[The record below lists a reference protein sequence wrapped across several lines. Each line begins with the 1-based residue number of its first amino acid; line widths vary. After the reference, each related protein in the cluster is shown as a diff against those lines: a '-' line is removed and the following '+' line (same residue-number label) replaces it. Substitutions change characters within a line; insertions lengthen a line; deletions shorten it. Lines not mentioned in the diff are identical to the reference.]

1 MNAVI
6 ALCHF
11 CEAHGPCAIF
21 CTQTLRD
28 TKLEDLQ
35 LDQQQV
41 QSQKTCSTCNYSMG
55 RNNNA
60 IYSKDTESGATFVS
74 TKVAVLPEVANL
86 VKQAAVLSLSNGTDS
101 SKDGEFVFFGDSQRG
116 HILSHTFRVSDL
128 QARGY
133 SQLFSIIVLMKDK
146 YFLLNIKPFLAEHLK
161 KVSTEL
167 QAAAK
172 KIKEKEELT
181 YNARQR
187 RLSGGPNAQYP
198 QYLMH
203 TSRSLLELTGE
214 EHIFAQLHSHFSW
227 LLLAGSRFLTE
238 HVTFGNLPWLP
249 PQSSGRPPAQ
259 RLTYNSSTLPM
270 IESLDDP
277 DQEEF
282 FSLRHLK
289 SVVRK
294 EELATVC
301 YCALTG
307 VKIVVRGDPR
317 RTFRFMVCLKK
328 LLPEPMHNLMRID
341 AQHQHSISSEYKII
355 SVSNDIAVPMAS
367 ASVFRIDFLDKHI
380 NGHEVS
386 VKWPGELPRKCELLP
401 EESRNFFN
409 PSFHIPFL
417 VPDLMVKL
425 LKAVE
430 ETNFTELVLN
440 KQTKVLIEEWKNK
453 VTCLN
458 HAKSTSVQ
466 GKLKKVLGIQPHDQP
481 LINYW
486 STHLH

>member
-28 TKLEDLQ
+28 TKLEDLP
-35 LDQQQV
+35 LDQQQ
-41 QSQKTCSTCNYSMG
+41 QQTQKSCSACNYSMG
-55 RNNNA
+55 RNNSA
-60 IYSKDTESGATFVS
+60 IYSRDTESGATFVS
-74 TKVAVLPEVANL
+74 TKVAVLPEVASL
-86 VKQAAVLSLSNGTDS
+86 VKQAAVLSLSNGTDP
-101 SKDGEFVFFGDSQRG
+101 SKDGEFVFFGDSARG

-161 KVSTEL
+161 KVSSEL
-167 QAAAK
+167 QMAARK
-172 KIKEKEELT
+172 TKEAEELT
-181 YNARQR
+181 YSERQR
-187 RLSGGPNAQYP
+187 RLSGAQF
-198 QYLMH
+198 LMH
-203 TSRSLLELTGE
+203 NSRSLLELTGE
-214 EHIFAQLHSHFSW
+214 EHIFAHLHSHFSW

-270 IESLDDP
+270 IESIDDP
-277 DQEEF
+277 DLEEF

-294 EELATVC
+294 EEFATVC

-317 RTFRFMVCLKK
+317 KTFRFMVCLKK

-367 ASVFRIDFLDKHI
+367 GSVFRIDFLDKHV

-386 VKWPGELPRKCELLP
+386 VKWPGELPRKL
-401 EESRNFFN
+401 
-409 PSFHIPFL
+409 
-417 VPDLMVKL
+417 PDLMVKL

-430 ETNFTELVLN
+430 EKNFTELVLN

-466 GKLKKVLGIQPHDQP
+466 GKLKKVLGVQPQDQP
-481 LINYW
+481 IINYW

>member
-28 TKLEDLQ
+28 TKLEDLS
-35 LDQQQV
+35 LEQQT
-41 QSQKTCSTCNYSMG
+41 QKTCSACNYSISQ
-55 RNNNA
+55 NNNA
-60 IYSKDTESGATFVS
+60 IYSRDTESGATFVS
-74 TKVAVLPEVANL
+74 TKVAVLPEVASL
-86 VKQAAVLSLSNGTDS
+86 VKQAAVLSLSNGTDA
-101 SKDGEFVFFGDSQRG
+101 SKDGEFVFFGDSARG

-161 KVSTEL
+161 KVSSEL

-172 KIKEKEELT
+172 KTKETEELT
-181 YNARQR
+181 YSERQR
-187 RLSGGPNAQYP
+187 RLSGAQF
-198 QYLMH
+198 LMP

-270 IESLDDP
+270 IESIDDP
-277 DQEEF
+277 DLEEF

-294 EELATVC
+294 EEFATVC

-317 RTFRFMVCLKK
+317 KTFRFMVCLKK

-367 ASVFRIDFLDKHI
+367 SSVYRIDFLDKHV

-386 VKWPGELPRKCELLP
+386 VKWPGELPRKL
-401 EESRNFFN
+401 
-409 PSFHIPFL
+409 
-417 VPDLMVKL
+417 PDLMVKL

-430 ETNFTELVLN
+430 EKNFTELVLN

-466 GKLKKVLGIQPHDQP
+466 GKLKKVLGVQPQDQP
-481 LINYW
+481 IINYW

>member
-28 TKLEDLQ
+28 TKLEDLP
-35 LDQQQV
+35 LDQQQN
-41 QSQKTCSTCNYSMG
+41 QKSCSACNYSMG

-60 IYSKDTESGATFVS
+60 IYSRDTESGATFVS
-74 TKVAVLPEVANL
+74 TKVAVLPEVASL

-101 SKDGEFVFFGDSQRG
+101 SKDGEFVFFGDSSRG
-116 HILSHTFRVSDL
+116 HILSHTFRMSDL

-161 KVSTEL
+161 KVSSEL
-167 QAAAK
+167 QAAARK
-172 KIKEKEELT
+172 TKEAEELT
-181 YNARQR
+181 CSARQR
-187 RLSGGPNAQYP
+187 RLSGAQI
-198 QYLMH
+198 LL
-203 TSRSLLELTGE
+203 SRSLLELTGE

-270 IESLDDP
+270 IESIDDP
-277 DQEEF
+277 DLEEF

-294 EELATVC
+294 EEFATVC

-317 RTFRFMVCLKK
+317 KTFRFMVCLKK

-367 ASVFRIDFLDKHI
+367 ASVYRIDFLDKHV
-380 NGHEVS
+380 NGHEVT
-386 VKWPGELPRKCELLP
+386 VKWPGELPRKL
-401 EESRNFFN
+401 
-409 PSFHIPFL
+409 
-417 VPDLMVKL
+417 PDLMVKL

-430 ETNFTELVLN
+430 EKNFTELVLN

-458 HAKSTSVQ
+458 HAKSSSVQ
-466 GKLKKVLGIQPHDQP
+466 GKLKKVLGVQPHDQP
-481 LINYW
+481 VINYW

>member
-28 TKLEDLQ
+28 TKLEDLSM
-35 LDQQQV
+35 DQQQI
-41 QSQKTCSTCNYSMG
+41 QKSCSACNYSMG
-55 RNNNA
+55 KNNNA
-60 IYSKDTESGATFVS
+60 IYSRDTESGATFVS
-74 TKVAVLPEVANL
+74 TKVAVLPEVASL
-86 VKQAAVLSLSNGTDS
+86 VKQAAVLSLSNGTDP
-101 SKDGEFVFFGDSQRG
+101 SKDGEFVFFGDSSRG

-161 KVSTEL
+161 KVSSEL
-167 QAAAK
+167 QAAARK
-172 KIKEKEELT
+172 TKETEELT
-181 YNARQR
+181 YSERQR
-187 RLSGGPNAQYP
+187 RLSGAQF
-198 QYLMH
+198 LMP

-270 IESLDDP
+270 IESIDDP
-277 DQEEF
+277 DLEEF

-294 EELATVC
+294 EEFATVC

-317 RTFRFMVCLKK
+317 KTFRFMVCLKK

-367 ASVFRIDFLDKHI
+367 SSVFRIDFLDKHV

-386 VKWPGELPRKCELLP
+386 VKWPGELPRKL
-401 EESRNFFN
+401 
-409 PSFHIPFL
+409 
-417 VPDLMVKL
+417 PDLMVKL

-430 ETNFTELVLN
+430 EKNFTELVLN

-466 GKLKKVLGIQPHDQP
+466 GKLKKVLGVQPHDQP
-481 LINYW
+481 VINYW

>member
-28 TKLEDLQ
+28 TKIEDLPLEQ
-35 LDQQQV
+35 HQQQ
-41 QSQKTCSTCNYSMG
+41 QSQKTCSACNYSMG
-55 RNNNA
+55 RNNSG

-74 TKVAVLPEVANL
+74 TRVAVLTEVATM
-86 VKQAAVLSLSNGTDS
+86 VKQAAVLSLSNGIDS
-101 SKDGEFVFFGDSQRG
+101 NKDGEFVFFGDSTRG
-116 HILSHTFRVSDL
+116 HILSHKFRVSDL

-133 SQLFSIIVLMKDK
+133 FQLYSIIVLMKDK
-146 YFLLNIKPFLAEHLK
+146 YFLLNTKPFLAEHLK
-161 KVSTEL
+161 KVSSEL
-167 QAAAK
+167 QAGANK
-172 KIKEKEELT
+172 TKETEERRQSE
-181 YNARQR
+181 RQR
-187 RLSGGPNAQYP
+187 RLSGAPF
-198 QYLMH
+198 LMH
-203 TSRSLLELTGE
+203 SSRSLLELTGE
-214 EHIFAQLHSHFSW
+214 ENIFAQLHSHFSW

-249 PQSSGRPPAQ
+249 HQSSGRPPAQ

-270 IESLDDP
+270 IQKYEESIDDP

-282 FSLRHLK
+282 FSLRHIK
-289 SVVRK
+289 NVVRK
-294 EELATVC
+294 EEFATVC

-307 VKIVVRGDPR
+307 VKIIVRGAPE

-355 SVSNDIAVPMAS
+355 SVSNDIAVPIAS
-367 ASVFRIDFLDKHI
+367 ASVFRIDFLDKHV

-386 VKWPGELPRKCELLP
+386 VKWPGELPRKL
-401 EESRNFFN
+401 
-409 PSFHIPFL
+409 
-417 VPDLMVKL
+417 PDLMVKL

-430 ETNFTELVLN
+430 EKIFTELVLN

-453 VTCLN
+453 ATCLN

-466 GKLKKVLGIQPHDQP
+466 AKLKKVLGVQPQDQP

>member
-28 TKLEDLQ
+28 TKLEDLP
-35 LDQQQV
+35 LDQQQ
-41 QSQKTCSTCNYSMG
+41 QTQKSCSSCNYSMG

-60 IYSKDTESGATFVS
+60 IYSRDTESGATFVS

-86 VKQAAVLSLSNGTDS
+86 VKQAAVLSLSNGTDA
-101 SKDGEFVFFGDSQRG
+101 SKDGEFVFFGDSARG
-116 HILSHTFRVSDL
+116 HILSHTFRLSDL

-172 KIKEKEELT
+172 KTKETEEST
-181 YNARQR
+181 YSERQR
-187 RLSGGPNAQYP
+187 RLSGAQF
-198 QYLMH
+198 LMH

-270 IESLDDP
+270 IESIDDP
-277 DQEEF
+277 DLEEF

-294 EELATVC
+294 EEFATVC

-317 RTFRFMVCLKK
+317 KTFRFMVCLKK

-367 ASVFRIDFLDKHI
+367 GSVFRIDFLDKHV

-386 VKWPGELPRKCELLP
+386 VKWPGELPRKL
-401 EESRNFFN
+401 
-409 PSFHIPFL
+409 
-417 VPDLMVKL
+417 PDLMVKL

-430 ETNFTELVLN
+430 EKNFTELVLN

-466 GKLKKVLGIQPHDQP
+466 GKLKKVLGVQPQDQP
-481 LINYW
+481 VINYW

>member
-28 TKLEDLQ
+28 TKLEDLP
-35 LDQQQV
+35 LDQQQT
-41 QSQKTCSTCNYSMG
+41 QKSCSACNYSMG

-60 IYSKDTESGATFVS
+60 IYSRDTESGATFVS
-74 TKVAVLPEVANL
+74 TKVAVLPEVASL

-101 SKDGEFVFFGDSQRG
+101 KKDGEFVFFGDSARG
-116 HILSHTFRVSDL
+116 HILSHTFRLSDL

-161 KVSTEL
+161 KVSSEL
-167 QAAAK
+167 QAAARK
-172 KIKEKEELT
+172 TKEAEELT
-181 YNARQR
+181 CSAKQE
-187 RLSGGPNAQYP
+187 RLSGAPI
-198 QYLMH
+198 LL
-203 TSRSLLELTGE
+203 SRSLLELTGE

-270 IESLDDP
+270 IESIDDP
-277 DQEEF
+277 DLEEY

-294 EELATVC
+294 EEFATVC

-317 RTFRFMVCLKK
+317 KTFRFMVCLKK

-367 ASVFRIDFLDKHI
+367 ASVYRIDFLDKHV

-386 VKWPGELPRKCELLP
+386 VKWPGELPRKCKLLICKTFYKIITLLIFP
-401 EESRNFFN
+401 
-409 PSFHIPFL
+409 L

-430 ETNFTELVLN
+430 EKNFTELVLN
-440 KQTKVLIEEWKNK
+440 KQNKVLIEEWKK
-453 VTCLN
+453 YVIL
-458 HAKSTSVQ
+458 S
-466 GKLKKVLGIQPHDQP
+466 IFPE
-481 LINYW
+481 
-486 STHLH
+486 LHI

>member
-28 TKLEDLQ
+28 TKLEDLS
-35 LDQQQV
+35 LEQQQ
-41 QSQKTCSTCNYSMG
+41 QSQQKSCSSCNYSMG

-60 IYSKDTESGATFVS
+60 IYSRDTESGATFVS

-86 VKQAAVLSLSNGTDS
+86 VKQAAVLSLSNGTDAT
-101 SKDGEFVFFGDSQRG
+101 KDGEFVFFGDSARG
-116 HILSHTFRVSDL
+116 HILSHTFRLSDL

-167 QAAAK
+167 QAAARK
-172 KIKEKEELT
+172 TKETEEST
-181 YNARQR
+181 YSERQR
-187 RLSGGPNAQYP
+187 RLSGAQF
-198 QYLMH
+198 LMH

-270 IESLDDP
+270 IESIDDP
-277 DQEEF
+277 DLEEF

-294 EELATVC
+294 EEFATVC

-317 RTFRFMVCLKK
+317 KTFRFMVCLKK

-367 ASVFRIDFLDKHI
+367 NSVFRIDFLDKHV

-386 VKWPGELPRKCELLP
+386 VKWPGELPRKL
-401 EESRNFFN
+401 
-409 PSFHIPFL
+409 
-417 VPDLMVKL
+417 PDLMVKL

-430 ETNFTELVLN
+430 EKNFTELVLN

-466 GKLKKVLGIQPHDQP
+466 GKLKKVLGVQPHDQP
-481 LINYW
+481 VINYW
-486 STHLH
+486 GTHLH

>member
-35 LDQQQV
+35 LEQP
-41 QSQKTCSTCNYSMG
+41 QSQKTCSACNYSMG

-60 IYSKDTESGATFVS
+60 IYSKDVESGATFVS

-101 SKDGEFVFFGDSQRG
+101 SKDGEFVFFGDSSRG
-116 HILSHTFRVSDL
+116 HILSHTFRVADS

-133 SQLFSIIVLMKDK
+133 SQLFSFIVLMKDK
-146 YFLLNIKPFLAEHLK
+146 YFLLNTKPFLAEHLK
-161 KVSTEL
+161 KVSSEL

-172 KIKEKEELT
+172 KTKEAEDSTCSE
-181 YNARQR
+181 RQR
-187 RLSGGPNAQYP
+187 RLSGVQV
-198 QYLMH
+198 LMQ

-214 EHIFAQLHSHFSW
+214 EHIFAQLHSHFAW

-282 FSLRHLK
+282 FSLRQLK

-294 EELATVC
+294 EEFATVC

-380 NGHEVS
+380 NGHEVT
-386 VKWPGELPRKCELLP
+386 VKWPGELPRKL
-401 EESRNFFN
+401 
-409 PSFHIPFL
+409 
-417 VPDLMVKL
+417 PDLMVKL

-430 ETNFTELVLN
+430 EKNFTELVLN

-458 HAKSTSVQ
+458 HAKSSSVQ
-466 GKLKKVLGIQPHDQP
+466 GKLKKVLGIQPQDQP

>member
-28 TKLEDLQ
+28 TKLEDLP
-35 LDQQQV
+35 LEQQQT
-41 QSQKTCSTCNYSMG
+41 QKSCSACNYSMG
-55 RNNNA
+55 KNNNA
-60 IYSKDTESGATFVS
+60 IYSRDTESGATFVS

-86 VKQAAVLSLSNGTDS
+86 VKQAAVLSLSNGTDP
-101 SKDGEFVFFGDSQRG
+101 SKDGEFVFFGDSSRG

-161 KVSTEL
+161 KVSSEL

-172 KIKEKEELT
+172 KTKETEELT
-181 YNARQR
+181 YSERQR
-187 RLSGGPNAQYP
+187 RLSGAQF
-198 QYLMH
+198 LMH

-270 IESLDDP
+270 IESIDDP
-277 DQEEF
+277 DLEEF

-294 EELATVC
+294 DEFATVC

-317 RTFRFMVCLKK
+317 KTFRFMVCLKK

-367 ASVFRIDFLDKHI
+367 GSVFRIDFLDKHV

-386 VKWPGELPRKCELLP
+386 VKWPGELPRKL
-401 EESRNFFN
+401 
-409 PSFHIPFL
+409 
-417 VPDLMVKL
+417 PDLMVKL

-430 ETNFTELVLN
+430 EKNFTELVLN

-466 GKLKKVLGIQPHDQP
+466 GKLKKVLGVQPQDQP

>member
-11 CEAHGPCAIF
+11 CEAHGPCALF

-28 TKLEDLQ
+28 TKIDDLQ
-35 LDQQQV
+35 LEQQQ
-41 QSQKTCSTCNYSMG
+41 QQQTKLTCSACNSMG
-55 RNNNA
+55 RHNFNA
-60 IYSKDTESGATFVS
+60 IYSTDTESGATFMS
-74 TKVAVLPEVANL
+74 TRVPVLPEVFTL
-86 VKQAAVLSLSNGTDS
+86 VNQAAVLSLSNEIDTNKALPQQQQNQKTTTGQTTTKD
-101 SKDGEFVFFGDSQRG
+101 KDGEFVFFGDSTRG
-116 HILSHTFRVSDL
+116 HILSHKFRVSDL
-128 QARGY
+128 KARG
-133 SQLFSIIVLMKDK
+133 SFQLFSIIVLMKDK
-146 YFLLNIKPFLAEHLK
+146 YFLLNTKPFLAEHLK
-161 KVSTEL
+161 KVSSEL
-167 QAAAK
+167 QAGALRT
-172 KIKEKEELT
+172 KEAEEINYST
-181 YNARQR
+181 ARQR
-187 RLSGGPNAQYP
+187 RLSGQQFLTHSY
-198 QYLMH
+198 
-203 TSRSLLELTGE
+203 RSLPELTGE
-214 EHIFAQLHSHFSW
+214 DNIFPQLHSHFAW

-270 IESLDDP
+270 IQKYEESIDDP
-277 DQEEF
+277 EQEEF

-289 SVVRK
+289 KVLRK
-294 EELATVC
+294 EEFAMVC

-307 VKIVVRGDPR
+307 IKIIVRGSPE

-328 LLPEPMHNLMRID
+328 LLPEAMHNLIRID

-355 SVSNDIAVPMAS
+355 SVSNDIAVPIAS
-367 ASVFRIDFLDKHI
+367 TGVFRIDFLDRHV

-386 VKWPGELPRKCELLP
+386 VKWPAELPRKL
-401 EESRNFFN
+401 
-409 PSFHIPFL
+409 
-417 VPDLMVKL
+417 PDLMVKL

-430 ETNFTELVLN
+430 EKIFTELVLN

-453 VTCLN
+453 VICLN
-458 HAKSTSVQ
+458 HAKSSSVQ
-466 GKLKKVLGIQPHDQP
+466 LKLKKVLGVQPQDQP